1 MTFCSG
7 KSFRK
12 VIFVKPNVMKIA
24 LLTTQTPHHAFFV
37 REIATRFDRVHV
49 FCESQ
54 GLRAPFDISH
64 PFEAERDQFER
75 HSWFQGADPRLDEFV
90 QVTTVDTMNG
100 AEGISALA
108 SWKPDVAI
116 VFGTGRLSS
125 AVLESGPRCFL
136 NLHGGDPEEYRG
148 LDTHL
153 WAIYHSDFGG
163 LITTLHRVNS
173 SLDDGDI
180 CLQESVAI
188 FAGMQLHELRRANTE
203 ACVRLAA
210 AALSSVREQ
219 GDLPCRKQRRSGRYY
234 SFMPSELKELCRKRF
249 QKHTQSLVSPV
260 AAEGT
265 PQ

>member
-7 KSFRK
+7 KSFSK
-12 VIFVKPNVMKIA
+12 VIFVKAVVMKIA
-24 LLTTQTPHHAFFV
+24 LLTTQTPHHTFFV
-37 REIATRFDRVHV
+37 REIAARFDHVHV
-49 FCESQ
+49 FSESE

-75 HSWFQGADPRLDEFV
+75 DNWFQGADPRLEEFV
-90 QVTTVDTMNG
+90 QVTTVDTMNC

-108 SWKPDVAI
+108 SWQPDVAI

-136 NLHGGDPEEYRG
+136 NFHGGDPEEYRG

-163 LITTLHRVNS
+163 LVTTLHRVNS
-173 SLDDGDI
+173 SLDDGEI
-180 CLQESVAI
+180 CLQESIAI
-188 FAGMQLHELRRANTE
+188 SAGMQLHELRRANTE
-203 ACVRLAA
+203 ACVRLAI

-219 GDLPCRKQRRSGRYY
+219 GDLPCRKQRRAGRYY
-234 SFMPSELKELCRKRF
+234 SFMPSQLKEICRKRF
-249 QKHTQSLVSPV
+249 EKHTYSLGLSI
-260 AAEGT
+260 AAEST

>member
-7 KSFRK
+7 KSFSK
-12 VIFVKPNVMKIA
+12 VIFTKPNVMKIA
-24 LLTTQTPHHAFFV
+24 VLTTQTPHHAFFV
-37 REIATRFDRVHV
+37 REIAARFDRVHV

-54 GLRAPFDISH
+54 GLRAPLDISH

-75 HSWFQGADPRLDEFV
+75 HNWFQSADPRLDEFV

-108 SWKPDVAI
+108 SWQPNVAI

-125 AVLESGPRCFL
+125 AVIENGPRCFL

-163 LITTLHRVNS
+163 LVTTLHRVNS
-173 SLDDGDI
+173 SLDDGEI
-180 CLQESVAI
+180 CLQESIVI
-188 FAGMQLHELRRANTE
+188 SAGMHLHELRRANTE
-203 ACVRLAA
+203 ACVRLAIA
-210 AALSSVREQ
+210 GVVDDHR
-219 GDLPCRKQRRSGRYY
+219 
-234 SFMPSELKELCRKRF
+234 
-249 QKHTQSLVSPV
+249 T
-260 AAEGT
+260 
-265 PQ
+265 